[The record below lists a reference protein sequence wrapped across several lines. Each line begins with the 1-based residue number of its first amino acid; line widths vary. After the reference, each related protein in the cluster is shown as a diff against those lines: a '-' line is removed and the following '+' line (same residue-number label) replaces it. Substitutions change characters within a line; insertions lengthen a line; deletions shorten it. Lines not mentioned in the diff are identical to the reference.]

1 MPPPIVH
8 PHQGARQPAKGGTM
22 GIDHHLDSV
31 RVLTKK
37 ETLHATGLSEDT
49 WDRLKERGETP
60 PETQL
65 SERRF
70 GYRLVD
76 VKKWLDCRRIGQ
88 ATATAAILFLT
99 IIIFTT

>member
-1 MPPPIVH
+1 M
-8 PHQGARQPAKGGTM
+8 A
-22 GIDHHLDSV
+22 IDHLDSI

-65 SERRF
+65 SERPP
-70 GYRLVD
+70 G
-76 VKKWLDCRRIGQ
+76 LDPRQIDHRKVAAKSPCAAPDRCRTHESARPQIPRIVSG
-88 ATATAAILFLT
+88 
-99 IIIFTT
+99 

>member
-1 MPPPIVH
+1 MPPPVVH
-8 PHQGARQPAKGGTM
+8 PHQGARQLAKGGTM
-22 GIDHHLDSV
+22 AIDHLDSI

-60 PETQL
+60 PEMQL

-76 VKKWLDCRRIGQ
+76 VKKWRDRRRIGQ

-99 IIIFTT
+99 IIIFPT